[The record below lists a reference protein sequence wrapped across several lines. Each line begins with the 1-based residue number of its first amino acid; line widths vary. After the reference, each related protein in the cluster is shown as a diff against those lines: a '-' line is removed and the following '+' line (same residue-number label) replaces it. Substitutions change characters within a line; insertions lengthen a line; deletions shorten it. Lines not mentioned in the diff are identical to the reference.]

1 MSEKAYYED
10 VNIKNELKLRK
21 LLKKLPE
28 FCKHFFIAI
37 ETTTSSRTRIS
48 YAYDLICFFD
58 YLKNNNPLIQN
69 TDITTLPISILDQIK
84 PTDIEEFLY
93 YLKVYE
99 KDGKAH
105 SNQERGLKRKLSSL
119 RTFYKYFFNSEMI
132 KTNPS
137 VKVEMPKIHE
147 KNIVRLDVDEVAILL
162 DQVESGE
169 DLTEKQKKFH
179 EKTKV
184 RDLAIMTLMLGTGIR
199 VSECV
204 GLDLDDVDFKNNGI
218 KIHRKGGKE
227 VVVYFG
233 DEVRETLL
241 SYLEERKNIVP
252 MEGSTNAFF
261 LSLQKKRIGVRSVE
275 NMVKKYSRLV
285 TTIKNITP
293 HKLRSTYGTTL
304 YRETGDIYLVADVLG
319 HSDVN
324 TTRKHYAAQE
334 EDRRRQAAKFVKLR
348 DV

>member
-58 YLKNNNPLIQN
+58 YLKNNNPTLKN
-69 TDITTLPISILDQIK
+69 TDITTLPMSILDQIK
-84 PTDIEEFLY
+84 PTDIEEYLY

-119 RTFYKYFFNSEMI
+119 RTFYKYFFNNEMI
-132 KTNPS
+132 NTNPS

-179 EKTKV
+179 DKTKV

-252 MEGSTNAFF
+252 MDGSTNAFF

-275 NMVKKYSRLV
+275 KMVKKYSRLV

-334 EDRRRQAAKFVKLR
+334 EDRRRYAAKVVKLR

>member
-37 ETTTSSRTRIS
+37 ETTTSSCTRIS

-58 YLKNNNPLIQN
+58 YLKNNNPLLQN

-84 PTDIEEFLY
+84 PTDIEEYLY

>member
-58 YLKNNNPLIQN
+58 YLKNNNPLLQN
-69 TDITTLPISILDQIK
+69 TEITTLPISILDQIK
-84 PTDIEEFLY
+84 PTDIEEYLY

-218 KIHRKGGKE
+218 KCSPFYIFYRFLPKIKQFFRK
-227 VVVYFG
+227 
-233 DEVRETLL
+233 
-241 SYLEERKNIVP
+241 
-252 MEGSTNAFF
+252 A
-261 LSLQKKRIGVRSVE
+261 
-275 NMVKKYSRLV
+275 
-285 TTIKNITP
+285 
-293 HKLRSTYGTTL
+293 
-304 YRETGDIYLVADVLG
+304 
-319 HSDVN
+319 
-324 TTRKHYAAQE
+324 
-334 EDRRRQAAKFVKLR
+334 
-348 DV
+348 

>member
-58 YLKNNNPLIQN
+58 YLKNNNPLLQN
-69 TDITTLPISILDQIK
+69 TEITTLPISILDQIK
-84 PTDIEEFLY
+84 PTDIEEYLY

>member
-1 MSEKAYYED
+1 MSEKAYYVD
-10 VNIKNELKLRK
+10 VNIKNELKLRE
-21 LLKKLPE
+21 LLSKLPN
-28 FCKHFFIAI
+28 FCKQFFIGI
-37 ETTTSSRTRIS
+37 ESTTSSRTRIS

-58 YLKNNNPLIQN
+58 YIKQNNPLFKNVDVSTI
-69 TDITTLPISILDQIK
+69 PISILDQIK
-84 PTDIEEFLY
+84 STDIEEYLY

-105 SNQERGLKRKLSSL
+105 TNEERGLKRKLSSL
-119 RTFYKYFFNSEMI
+119 RTFYRYYFNNEMI
-132 KTNPS
+132 QTNPAI
-137 VKVEMPKIHE
+137 KVDMPKIHD

-169 DLTEKQKKFH
+169 DLSANQKKYH

-204 GLDLDDVDFKNNGI
+204 GLDINDVDWKNNGI

-241 SYLEERKNIVP
+241 AYFEERKDIVA
-252 MEGSTNAFF
+252 MEGSTNALF
-261 LSLQKKRIGVRSVE
+261 LSLQRKRIGVRTVE
-275 NMVKKYSRLV
+275 NMVKKYSKLV

-334 EDRRRQAAKFVKLR
+334 EDRRRYAASVVKLR
-348 DV
+348 DI